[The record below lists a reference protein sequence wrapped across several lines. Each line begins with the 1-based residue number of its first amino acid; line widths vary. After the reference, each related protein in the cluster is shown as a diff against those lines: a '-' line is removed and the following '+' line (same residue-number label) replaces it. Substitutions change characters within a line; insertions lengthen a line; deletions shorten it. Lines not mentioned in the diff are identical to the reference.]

1 MRNGSTF
8 VLAMSLVASW
18 STAGA
23 QPSRQ
28 NDIAADWQSDGQQMP
43 PNFDDLNR
51 RGAGWENS
59 PPAEPLP
66 RSQPRNTGASA
77 DFGSGRPASDLD
89 TQATAIRSTQ
99 EHLRR
104 LDQAERD
111 VKDDQDHLEN
121 LLKLSQAVV
130 DRQLSRYS
138 EMVAIG
144 LMTPESVT
152 TETRLGAAIINEM
165 KRRLAETDKALGRI
179 KDQRAA
185 LSLELQIMQTRQSGL
200 SDRRAVGTTPS
211 ERGGARGRSS
221 TVEAGMN
228 RYGSDYTHSE
238 GGTAE
243 SCRLA
248 CLGDERCKAWTWV
261 KPGAQNINGVSDA
274 HCWMKSAVPPT
285 NSDANCT
292 SGVISV
298 SR

>member
-1 MRNGSTF
+1 MRNVSTF
-8 VLAMSLVASW
+8 VLAMSLVAPW
-18 STAGA
+18 SNAGA
-23 QPSRQ
+23 Q
-28 NDIAADWQSDGQQMP
+28 

-66 RSQPRNTGASA
+66 RSRPRNTGASA

-99 EHLRR
+99 DRLRR

-111 VKDDQDHLEN
+111 VQDDQDHLEN
-121 LLKLSQAVV
+121 LLKLSQTVV
-130 DRQLSRYS
+130 DRQLSRYA

-152 TETRLGAAIINEM
+152 TETRLGAAIISEI
-165 KRRLAETDKALGRI
+165 KRRLAETDKSLGRI
-179 KDQRAA
+179 KDQRNA
-185 LSLELQIMQTRQSGL
+185 LSLELEIMQTRQRGL
-200 SDRRAVGTTPS
+200 SGGQATSTTRS
-211 ERGGARGRSS
+211 ERDGTRGRSS
-221 TVEAGMN
+221 NVEAGMN
-228 RYGSDYTHSE
+228 RFGSDYTHTD

-248 CLGDERCKAWTWV
+248 CLRDERCKAWTWV
-261 KPGAQNINGVSDA
+261 KPGAQNIDGVSDA
-274 HCWMKSAVPPT
+274 HCWMKSATPPA

-292 SGVISV
+292 SGVISI

>member
-1 MRNGSTF
+1 MHNVSTF
-8 VLAMSLVASW
+8 VLATSLVASR
-18 STAGA
+18 SIAGA
-23 QPSRQ
+23 QPNRH
-28 NDIAADWQSDGQQMP
+28 NEGAADKQSDGQQTP

-66 RSQPRNTGASA
+66 RSQPRKTGASA

-89 TQATAIRSTQ
+89 SQATAIRSTQ

-111 VKDDQDHLEN
+111 VKDDQEHLEN
-121 LLKLSQAVV
+121 LLKISQAVV

-200 SDRRAVGTTPS
+200 RDRQAA
-211 ERGGARGRSS
+211 GARGRSS
-221 TVEAGMN
+221 TIEAGMN
-228 RYGSDYTHSE
+228 RYGSDYAHTD
-238 GGTAE
+238 GGTADG
-243 SCRLA
+243 CRLA
-248 CLGDERCKAWTWV
+248 CLSDERCKAWTWV

-274 HCWMKSAVPPT
+274 HCWMKTATPPT
-285 NSDANCT
+285 NSDPNCT

>member
-1 MRNGSTF
+1 MRNVSAF
-8 VLAMSLVASW
+8 VVAMTLVASW

-23 QPSRQ
+23 QPGRQ
-28 NDIAADWQSDGQQMP
+28 SGLVADPQSVGQQTP

-51 RGAGWENS
+51 RGAGWETS

-77 DFGSGRPASDLD
+77 DFGSGRPGSDLD
-89 TQATAIRSTQ
+89 TQATGIRSTQ
-99 EHLRR
+99 DRLRR

-121 LLKLSQAVV
+121 LLKISKAVV

-152 TETRLGAAIINEM
+152 TETRLGAAIINEI
-165 KRRLAETDKALGRI
+165 KRRLAETDKTLGRI

-200 SDRRAVGTTPS
+200 SDRQAAGT
-211 ERGGARGRSS
+211 RGRSS

-228 RYGSDYTHSE
+228 RYGSDYAHTD
-238 GGTAE
+238 GGTAD

-248 CLGDERCKAWTWV
+248 CLSDERCKAWTWV
-261 KPGAQNINGVSDA
+261 KPGAQNIDGVSDA
-274 HCWMKSAVPPT
+274 HCWMKSATPPA

-292 SGVISV
+292 SGVINV
-298 SR
+298 GR